1 MSTIEHHTFYYQ
13 GEHRP
18 IELCNTEE
26 VAAGVSCEAY
36 EFTGETAY
44 CLAIITMKPFARM
57 PIQVVR
63 GGLVTF
69 EEVITGDEGTRL
81 RVLRAGK
88 YEVVQSGPHIPST
101 PILPSDVMQWTAGP
115 KGAKFSE
122 VCWPP
127 FEEGRF
133 ETLDEWPNR

>member
-1 MSTIEHHTFYYQ
+1 MSMRTFDYLGKTFPVESQ
-13 GEHRP
+13 GCETVVDGVV
-18 IELCNTEE
+18 CE
-26 VAAGVSCEAY
+26 VFK
-36 EFTGETAY
+36 FTGLTA
-44 CLAIITMKPFARM
+44 CDLAIVTMEPLAKT

-63 GGLVTF
+63 NGVVTL
-69 EEVITGDEGTRL
+69 EQIIDGEGDTNL

-101 PILPSDVMQWTAGP
+101 PILPSDVMQWTAGA

-122 VCWPP
+122 ICWPP